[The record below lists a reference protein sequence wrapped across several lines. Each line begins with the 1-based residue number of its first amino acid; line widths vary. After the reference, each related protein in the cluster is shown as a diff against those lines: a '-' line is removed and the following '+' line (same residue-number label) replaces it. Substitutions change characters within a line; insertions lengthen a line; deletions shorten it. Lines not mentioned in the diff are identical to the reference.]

1 MNLKTKLIFLISIL
15 MIISCSK
22 KDDLTR
28 EHIVNSMVQ
37 QEIKIKNGDKLILNL
52 GNFGDEEGAWIF
64 EAPQNAKVSRILR
77 ELSSSSIFYEYSPL
91 GNFTGKDTVG
101 LILNRGSDGASLGIN
116 DTTWIYIITE

>member
-1 MNLKTKLIFLISIL
+1 MKTKLAFLISIL

-22 KDDLTR
+22 KDDLTS
-28 EHIVNSMVQ
+28 ENIVNSTVQ
-37 QEIKIKNGDKLILNL
+37 QEIKIKNGDILKINL

-64 EAPQNAKVSRILR
+64 EEPQNAKESKILR

-91 GNFTGKDTVG
+91 DNFIGKDTVG

-116 DTTWIYIITE
+116 DTTRICIITE